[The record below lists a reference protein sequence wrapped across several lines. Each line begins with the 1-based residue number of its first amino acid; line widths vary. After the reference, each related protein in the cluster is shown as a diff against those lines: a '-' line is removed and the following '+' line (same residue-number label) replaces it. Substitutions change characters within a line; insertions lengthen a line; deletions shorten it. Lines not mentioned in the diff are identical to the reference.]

1 MNSTIYRLPYQGNLS
16 EEEKIKVFERST
28 KSVSTHWHD
37 FYELELILE
46 GTGTMT
52 VNGTEYPLIPNTLY
66 LITPTD
72 LHSYEVE
79 PGQELTLINI
89 TFSPDC
95 IQDLTITEMITLTQY
110 IFTKLDDRAA
120 ARMIF
125 LMRQM
130 KDENSAKDFL
140 HQKYTMGLM
149 SCILVELLRCYK
161 REQSTEHPTD
171 HLPQDGDISTKQIPE
186 IRSLPLPVQNA
197 LYYIRLHFRENI
209 TLREVAGL
217 SGFSEHYMSKLF
229 HRNFGMG
236 FKEYLISL
244 RLDHAKQ
251 LLLYSEDSVTDI
263 AYFCGFNSSSHF
275 LHIFKDAC
283 GISPLQ
289 YRKQNRGNK

>member
-1 MNSTIYRLPYQGNLS
+1 MNSTFYRHPFQGNLS
-16 EEEKIKVFERST
+16 EEQKIKVYERST
-28 KSVSTHWHD
+28 PSVSTHWHD

-46 GTGTMT
+46 GTGIMN
-52 VNGTEYPLIPNTLY
+52 VNGTEHPLAPNTLY
-66 LITPTD
+66 LLTPTD
-72 LHSYEVE
+72 LHSYHVE

-110 IFTKLDDRAA
+110 IFTKLDDRTA

-130 KDENSAKDFL
+130 KEECSGEGFL
-140 HQKYTMGLM
+140 HQKYTTGLM

-161 REQSTEHPTD
+161 KEQTTN
-171 HLPQDGDISTKQIPE
+171 QIPE
-186 IRSLPLPVQNA
+186 MRSLPLPVQNA

-209 TLREVAGL
+209 TLKEVAQL

-229 HRNFGMG
+229 HHNFGMG

-275 LHIFKDAC
+275 LHVFKDTC
-283 GISPLQ
+283 GTSPLQ
-289 YRKQNRGNK
+289 YRKQHRGSK

>member
-52 VNGTEYPLIPNTLY
+52 VNGTEYPLTPNTLY
-66 LITPTD
+66 LMTPTD
-72 LHSYEVE
+72 LHSYQVE
-79 PGQELTLINI
+79 PEKELTLSNI

-130 KDENSAKDFL
+130 KEECSAKDFL
-140 HQKYTMGLM
+140 YQKYTMGLM

-161 REQSTEHPTD
+161 KEQSAECPTA
-171 HLPQDGDISTKQIPE
+171 HLSQGDALSAKQIPE
-186 IRSLPLPVQNA
+186 MRTMPLPVQNA

-209 TLREVAGL
+209 TLKEVADF

-229 HRNFGMG
+229 HRSFGMG
-236 FKEYLISL
+236 FKEYLTSL
-244 RLDHAKQ
+244 RLEHARQ

-275 LHIFKDAC
+275 LHVFKDTYST
-283 GISPLQ
+283 SPLQ
-289 YRKQNRGNK
+289 YRKQQRGSK